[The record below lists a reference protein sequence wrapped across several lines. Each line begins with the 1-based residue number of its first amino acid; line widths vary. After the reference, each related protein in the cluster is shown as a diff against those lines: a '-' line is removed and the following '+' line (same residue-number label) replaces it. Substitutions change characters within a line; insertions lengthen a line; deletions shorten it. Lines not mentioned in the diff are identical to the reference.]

1 MAEALLFAATEPL
14 DEPSVAARLPDG
26 ADVPAVLA
34 ELSAQYDGRG
44 VNLVRI
50 GGKWS
55 FRTSPDLAHVL
66 ERHITQPRRLSRAG
80 VETLAIIAYHQP
92 VSRAEVEEIRGVA
105 LSKGTLDT
113 LLEVG
118 WIKPKGRRRTPGR
131 PVTYGTTDEFL
142 EHFGIETLNALPG
155 LEELKAT
162 GLLRREPPQ
171 TMLREAEER
180 ARSDAEAATGD
191 GTGDGLG
198 DGEGDRDGEVAD
210 GADDDGGMDDSRV
223 ETTSVVPLKRPD

>member
-14 DEPSVAARLPDG
+14 DEPSMAARLPDG
-26 ADVPAVLA
+26 ADVAAVLA
-34 ELSAQYDGRG
+34 ELSDAYAGRG

-162 GLLRREPPQ
+162 GLLRREPPPA
-171 TMLREAEER
+171 MLRDAEER
-180 ARSDAEAATGD
+180 ARAEADAD
-191 GTGDGLG
+191 SD
-198 DGEGDRDGEVAD
+198 DDEERDD
-210 GADDDGGMDDSRV
+210 ADDDGGLGDDVGPESDGPMDEGMADTS
-223 ETTSVVPLKRPD
+223 SVVPLKRPD